1 MGCEAVLDSG
11 KLTIY
16 LTGKCSH
23 EIWTEPK
30 KLIMAGDHGISEC
43 EVNFAKASFLDS
55 SGIGS
60 LLALREKLGADVQIE
75 LTHTNEVVK
84 EIIKIS
90 HIDRMFKL
98 N

>member
-16 LTGKCSH
+16 LKGKCSH

-30 KLIMAGDHGISEC
+30 KLFKAGDHGISKC

-75 LTHTNEVVK
+75 LTYTNEVVQ
-84 EIIKIS
+84 EIIKIAN
-90 HIDRMFKL
+90 IDRLFKL
-98 N
+98 V